1 MTDVSAVL
9 LAGGCGSRM
18 GAGRPKQF
26 LELNGK
32 PVFAYALEAL
42 SGFPEIGEIV
52 IVYKEGT
59 RDEAERIAAAMK
71 PGLPPL
77 LWQPGGETR
86 RQSVAAGLTRC
97 SFPVTLLH
105 ETARPL
111 VTRETVAAVLRH
123 PAEAVT
129 PGCEIPFT
137 VLEKTES
144 NEIGRILRRDRLFNV
159 QLPQKFPTEKLREA
173 HRLAEESGK
182 TYTDDSSLFF
192 DAGFSCAV
200 AEGDPQNIKITR
212 PEDLFI
218 AEAVLKRRNAE
229 RTE

>member
-77 LWQPGGETR
+77 LWQPLK
-86 RQSVAAGLTRC
+86 SSSP
-97 SFPVTLLH
+97 SF
-105 ETARPL
+105 
-111 VTRETVAAVLRH
+111 
-123 PAEAVT
+123 
-129 PGCEIPFT
+129 
-137 VLEKTES
+137 
-144 NEIGRILRRDRLFNV
+144 
-159 QLPQKFPTEKLREA
+159 
-173 HRLAEESGK
+173 
-182 TYTDDSSLFF
+182 
-192 DAGFSCAV
+192 
-200 AEGDPQNIKITR
+200 
-212 PEDLFI
+212 
-218 AEAVLKRRNAE
+218 
-229 RTE
+229 RTMRKE